1 MPALARELGTNPS
14 HVQWTLSAFL
24 AGFAVGQFFHG
35 PLSDRCGRKPVLLAG
50 LALYV
55 VASAAC
61 TFTRSIELL
70 ILARFVQAVAACG
83 PIVIARAIVRDLY
96 EGPRAGREMAR
107 MGMIMGVVP
116 AIAPV
121 LGGILH
127 DPVGWRS
134 IFTLIGRVGLG
145 LPYLVAAGR

>member
-61 TFTRSIELL
+61 AFTRSIELL

-107 MGMIMGVVP
+107 MGLVMGVVP

-121 LGGILH
+121 LAGIPP
-127 DPVGWRS
+127 D
-134 IFTLIGRVGLG
+134 
-145 LPYLVAAGR
+145 LPGCLSLLPLLALA